1 MGTPVKRARCAVNEL
16 ESRAGAI
23 SRFAGFE
30 ARANDVL
37 ILRMGGH
44 VSKVRQN
51 RTFVAGFL
59 AVTSNAG
66 HADHDLV
73 GPPGT
78 TSGVAC
84 SVLADCLFERMPTSW
99 CGQSAVVGR
108 RCGIVG

>member
-1 MGTPVKRARCAVNEL
+1 
-16 ESRAGAI
+16 
-23 SRFAGFE
+23 
-30 ARANDVL
+30 
-37 ILRMGGH
+37 MGGH

-59 AVTSNAG
+59 AVTSNAR

-73 GPPGT
+73 GPLGT

-84 SVLADCLFERMPTSW
+84 SVLADCLFRTHAHVLVWSI
-99 CGQSAVVGR
+99 QSGR